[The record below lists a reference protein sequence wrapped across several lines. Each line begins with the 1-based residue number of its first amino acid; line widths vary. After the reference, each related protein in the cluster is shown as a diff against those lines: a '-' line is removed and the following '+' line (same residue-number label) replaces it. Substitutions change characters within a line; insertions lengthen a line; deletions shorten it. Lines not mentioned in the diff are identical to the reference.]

1 VFKFLTR
8 KPLWVNVLAGAGVLI
23 LLLLIFLGSLDLLTR
38 HGKVLKIPQ
47 VTGLSLTEAKKTLET
62 QGFEVM
68 IQDSIYFDTLPPQQ
82 VVKQFPE
89 ADNLVKVNRMVY
101 LTINRAI
108 APFIDMPNLVSMSS
122 RNAGMILRQYGLKL
136 EDTLYKPDFARNS
149 VLDVLYQGASI
160 KPGTKIQ
167 QGSGITLVLG
177 NGVGT
182 SDQAV
187 PELFGLTY
195 VEAKTLLESN
205 GLILGAVVP
214 DPNVTDTNAAFVYR
228 QSPPQINDDMKP
240 NHIRQGQDLDIWLS
254 VQKPER
260 KVDTSTKVKT
270 PASGG
275 VY

>member
-1 VFKFLTR
+1 MFKFLTT
-8 KPLWVNVLAGAGVLI
+8 KPLWVNILAGVAILI

-47 VTGLSLTEAKKTLET
+47 VTGLSLAEAKKTLET

-101 LTINRAI
+101 LTINRAV

-122 RNAGMILRQYGLKL
+122 RNAAMILRQYGLKL
-136 EDTLYKPDFARNS
+136 EDTVYKPDFARNS
-149 VLDVLYQGASI
+149 VLDVLYDGASI

-177 NGVGT
+177 NGVGS

-187 PELFGLTY
+187 PDLFGLTY
-195 VEAKTLLESN
+195 AEAKALLDSN

-214 DPNVTDTNAAFVYR
+214 DPNVSDTAAAFVYR
-228 QSPPQINDDMKP
+228 QSPPRINDDRKP

-260 KVDTSTKVKT
+260 KLDTTT
-270 PASGG
+270 AARPASDGN
-275 VY
+275 Y